1 MKFFPERSAL
11 YFSLPLFVGVVLG
24 VCTLYAI
31 TWDFSSEDKFEEL
44 ALGQENTSYY
54 ATVDQA
60 QVHCADLTDVHQC
73 IYDYNKI
80 NSAENVVLWLGNSQ
94 LHAINQKNP
103 GDLTASAI
111 LHREAKTESKYILTF
126 SQPNANLQEHYLLF
140 EYISNKVPVTIL
152 ILPVVFD
159 DMRETGIRPNLIEAF
174 NNQKVSFHLKK
185 TKIGRKLVSE
195 NGNQDAAGNDFAALE
210 DTVQEKSEKYLNDE
224 MNEIWSIWERRA
236 ELRGRFFT
244 NLYFFRNWLF
254 GINPSSI
261 RKIISGRY
269 RMNLDALRA
278 VFQSA
283 NDKGIKVL
291 LYIPPL
297 RNDVKVPYELD
308 QYGKFKTEIK
318 LLTQQNGAK
327 FLNLERLV
335 PAELWGTKD
344 STTLGMGQE
353 LDFMHFQA
361 GGHELLANTLYGE
374 LKALWGEETNNG
386 F

>member
-1 MKFFPERSAL
+1 MSPWDQETGEVKEQELFMGDIPLMTDRGTFIINGAER
-11 YFSLPLFVGVVLG
+11 VV
-24 VCTLYAI
+24 V
-31 TWDFSSEDKFEEL
+31 
-44 ALGQENTSYY
+44 
-54 ATVDQA
+54 
-60 QVHCADLTDVHQC
+60 
-73 IYDYNKI
+73 
-80 NSAENVVLWLGNSQ
+80 SQ
-94 LHAINQKNP
+94 LVRSP
-103 GDLTASAI
+103 GAYFTIERDTTTGRPLCAAKLIPSRGAWLEFETSA
-111 LHREAKTESKYILTF
+111 KGV
-126 SQPNANLQEHYLLF
+126 
-140 EYISNKVPVTIL
+140 ISVKVDRRRKMPVTTL

-159 DMRETGIRPNLIEAF
+159 DLRETGIRPTLIEAF

-185 TKIGRKLVSE
+185 TKIGRKLVSK
-195 NGNQDAAGNDFAALE
+195 NGNQDAAGNDLAALE

-261 RKIISGRY
+261 RKIIPGRY

-308 QYGKFKTEIK
+308 QYGKFKTEIQ
-318 LLTQQNGAK
+318 LLTQENGAK

-361 GGHELLANTLYGE
+361 GGHKRLANALYGE
-374 LKALWGEETNNG
+374 LKVLWSEETNND